1 MALPGQGKNF
11 QAFQQDD
18 VACRQYASQ
27 QTGGASP
34 GVAATNSAVGSA
46 VVGTALG
53 AAAGAAIGSVGGA
66 AGAGAAIGGATGL
79 LAGSA
84 IGANNAAAA
93 YGGVQQAY
101 DVGYTQCMTAHGDTV
116 QAPPT
121 GYAAYPYPLFLPLPL
136 PRLPIRLC
144 VSRLLRSTVRRAL
157 SRRRIWRRLGLGR
170 RGMAWWRLGL
180 AVVVGGTTD
189 PLTGGSDWPRP
200 DHDISRVRSAAMCA
214 PSSSASIGAM
224 NLPSGPIKYSTELWS
239 IA

>member
-18 VACRQYASQ
+18 VACRQYAWQ

-34 GVAATNSAVGSA
+34 GVAATKSAVGSA

-53 AAAGAAIGSVGGA
+53 AAAGAAIGAASGA

-93 YGGVQQAY
+93 YGGVQQVY
-101 DVGYTQCMTAHGDTV
+101 DISYAQCMTAHGNTV

-121 GYAAYPYPLFLPLPL
+121 GYAAFLIPATHIP
-136 PRLPIRLC
+136 PTHT
-144 VSRLLRSTVRRAL
+144 VSVSGLL
-157 SRRRIWRRLGLGR
+157 LGPGTTHPQSPSASAAAGGGAG
-170 RGMAWWRLGL
+170 GMAWWRLGL
-180 AVVVGGTTD
+180 AWWWVA
-189 PLTGGSDWPRP
+189 PLSAHRRLRLG
-200 DHDISRVRSAAMCA
+200 VRIRTSAC
-214 PSSSASIGAM
+214 
-224 NLPSGPIKYSTELWS
+224 
-239 IA
+239 

>member
-1 MALPGQGKNF
+1 MRRIITRVIPTAALALSACAVAPPPGPSVMALPGQGKSF
-11 QAFQQDD
+11 EAFQQDD
-18 VACRQYASQ
+18 VGCRQYASQ

-53 AAAGAAIGSVGGA
+53 AAAGAAIGSLGGA

-101 DVGYTQCMTAHGDTV
+101 DVSYTQCMVARGNSV

-121 GYAAYPYPLFLPLPL
+121 GYAAYPYPYPAYPYGYAY
-136 PRLPIRLC
+136 P
-144 VSRLLRSTVRRAL
+144 RLLRSTGYFAP
-157 SRRRIWRRLGLGR
+157 S
-170 RGMAWWRLGL
+170 
-180 AVVVGGTTD
+180 VVVGF
-189 PLTGGSDWPRP
+189 GGGWGWGGGGWRGGGWGW
-200 DHDISRVRSAAMCA
+200 RGGGWRR
-214 PSSSASIGAM
+214 
-224 NLPSGPIKYSTELWS
+224 
-239 IA
+239 